1 LRSRRILITGLST
14 HWGGRIA
21 QALEHDP
28 SVEAIVGIDTDDPR
42 RELERTEF
50 VRVDI
55 RTPLI
60 RRILGAAAIDTVI
73 DTRLITDPLAA
84 PVARAHEVNVGDTTS
99 LLEACGG
106 PGSPV
111 RKLVFKSSA
120 QYYGSEADDPAFFTE
135 DMAPRHPPRGAI
147 ERDVVDAEHALRT
160 FAARNPA
167 TAVTVLRVT
176 TEVGAELRGS
186 GLALFG
192 LPIVPAVLGFDPRCQ
207 FVHEDDVIG
216 ALVHFSHHDLPG
228 AYNVAA
234 DGVLALSEV
243 AALLGKPL
251 LPILPPW
258 GTTLAAAG
266 LRRLGL
272 PVPLEALRELRF
284 GRGLDNRRLKAA
296 GYTYRYTTREA
307 VLKLRAGQRLRPLL
321 RSGGDSYRYEREVE
335 EFLRW
340 SPSVRRGPGPG
351 APGVVGPG
359 PGAPDAVG
367 TGPEPTRP
375 AAAAPDAFD
384 GYDHLPAQEVIGL
397 ISSLE
402 PDAAARLRQHEAEN
416 LAREEVLEALDRRL
430 SRAGRRT

>member
-1 LRSRRILITGLST
+1 LSPRRILITGLST

-21 QALEHDP
+21 QALERDP
-28 SVEAIVGIDTDDPR
+28 GVDAIVGIDTEDPR

-50 VRVDI
+50 VRVDM
-55 RTPLI
+55 RAPLI
-60 RRILGAAAIDTVI
+60 RRILGAAGIDTVI

-84 PVARAHEVNVGDTTS
+84 PVARAHEVNVAATVD

-106 PGSPV
+106 PESPV

-120 QYYGSEADDPAFFTE
+120 HYYGSEADDPAFFSE
-135 DMAPRHPPRGAI
+135 EMVPRHPPRTAI
-147 ERDVVDAEHALRT
+147 ERDVVDAEQAVRT

-186 GLALFG
+186 RQALFG
-192 LPIVPAVLGFDPRCQ
+192 LPVVPGMLGFDPRCQ
-207 FVHEDDVIG
+207 FVHEDDVVG
-216 ALVHFSHHDLPG
+216 ALAHVFHHDLPG
-228 AYNVAA
+228 IYNVAG

-266 LRRLGL
+266 LRRLGV

-296 GYTYRYTTREA
+296 AYTYRYTTREA

-321 RSGGDSYRYEREVE
+321 RSGGESYRYEREVE

-340 SPSVRRGPGPG
+340 SPSVRH
-351 APGVVGPG
+351 APGGVQGEP
-359 PGAPDAVG
+359 AV
-367 TGPEPTRP
+367 TPP
-375 AAAAPDAFD
+375 AAFD
-384 GYDHLPAQEVIGL
+384 GYDELPPDEVMGL

-402 PDAAARLRQHEAEN
+402 PDAAARLRRYEAEN

-430 SRAGRRT
+430 SRARRRRP

>member
-1 LRSRRILITGLST
+1 MNSKRILITGLST

-21 QALEHDP
+21 QALERDP
-28 SVEAIVGIDTDDPR
+28 RVEAIVGIDIDDPR

-50 VRVDI
+50 VRVDM
-55 RTPLI
+55 RAPLI
-60 RRILGAAAIDTVI
+60 RRILGAAAIDTVV
-73 DTRLITDPLAA
+73 DTRLITDALAA
-84 PVARAHEVNVGDTTS
+84 PLARAHEENVATTAS
-99 LLEACGG
+99 LLEACAS

-135 DMAPRHPPRGAI
+135 DMVPRHPPRAAI
-147 ERDVVDAEHALRT
+147 ERDVVDAERALRG
-160 FAARNPA
+160 FAARNPG
-167 TAVTVLRVT
+167 TAVTVLRFV
-176 TEVGAELRGS
+176 TEVGAELHGS

-192 LPIVPAVLGFDPRCQ
+192 LPIVPGMLGFDPRCQ
-207 FVHEDDVIG
+207 FVHEDDVVG
-216 ALVHFSHHDLPG
+216 ALAHVCHHHLPG
-228 AYNVAA
+228 IHNVAA

-243 AALLGKPL
+243 AALLGKPA

-258 GTTLAAAG
+258 GTTFAAAG
-266 LRRLGL
+266 LRRLGF
-272 PVPLEALRELRF
+272 PVPLELLRELRF

-307 VLKLRAGQRLRPLL
+307 VLKLRAQQRLRPLL

-340 SPSVRRGPGPG
+340 SPSVRR
-351 APGVVGPG
+351 ARV
-359 PGAPDAVG
+359 
-367 TGPEPTRP
+367 TGDSPE
-375 AAAAPDAFD
+375 AAPPEGFD
-384 GYDHLPAQEVIGL
+384 GYDQLPAAEVIGL

-402 PDAAARLRQHEAEN
+402 PEAAARLRRYEAES

-430 SRAGRRT
+430 SGARRRT